1 MDLAGDVL
9 QIIADY
15 KGLDVADVTP
25 DKSFEALGIDSLE
38 AIDILYEVEDK
49 FGVDIPSEA
58 LDLESTK
65 TVGDLMAVIA
75 KHVAEMGASPAPADG
90 AEG

>member
-9 QIIADY
+9 KIIADY
-15 KGLDVADVTP
+15 KGLSVGDVTP
-25 DKSFEALGIDSLE
+25 EKTFESLGIDSLE

-65 TVGDLMAVIA
+65 TVGDLMQVVE
-75 KHVAEMGASPAPADG
+75 KHVDSVGAPTASDG
-90 AEG
+90 ADE